1 MEKRDILSCSLQ
13 ELESYFT
20 QNGHPKFRAKQVFR
34 WLHVD
39 RVRDFE
45 KMTNLSA
52 QLRTQLDENF
62 YITSLKIKK
71 RLVSDLDNTVKY
83 LYGLSDG
90 EYIESV
96 LMHYHYGNSLCISTQ
111 VGCKMGCRFCA
122 STIAGYARNL
132 RPSEILEQ
140 IYMAEQDSGQA
151 VSTVVLMGIGEPL
164 DNFDHVLRFLDLLSS
179 PEGHHMSLR
188 HVTISTCGLVDKI
201 YELAEKKLG
210 ITLTVS
216 LHAPN
221 DEIRSA
227 SMPVNRKWN
236 IDQVLAAC
244 KYYAEKT
251 GRRVSFEY
259 ALIRN
264 VNDKEEHARQLL
276 TRLKGMLCHVNLIP
290 VNEVAER
297 KSLYRTAPQANVR
310 RFQEILQS
318 GGINT
323 TVRRTLGA
331 DINAACGQLRREEA
345 GRERGCMLDENCG
358 NHGYRIVT

>member
-1 MEKRDILSCSLQ
+1 MEKQDILSCSLQ
-13 ELESYFT
+13 ELEEYFT
-20 QNGHPKFRAKQVFR
+20 VNGYPKFRAKQVFR
-34 WLHVD
+34 WLHFD
-39 RVRDFE
+39 RVKDFN

-52 QLRTQLDENF
+52 QLREQLNEKF

-90 EYIESV
+90 EMIESV
-96 LMHYHYGNSLCISTQ
+96 LMRYRYGNSLCISTQ

-122 STIAGYARNL
+122 STIAGFVRNL

-140 IYMAEQDSGQA
+140 IYMAESDTGQS
-151 VSTVVLMGIGEPL
+151 VSHVVLMGIGEPL
-164 DNFDHVLRFLDLLSS
+164 DNFENVLRFLELLSS

-188 HVTISTCGLVDKI
+188 HITISTCGLVDRI

-227 SMPVNRKWN
+227 SMPVNRKWSMS
-236 IDQVLAAC
+236 QVLAAC

-259 ALIRN
+259 ALIRD
-264 VNDKEEHARQLL
+264 VNDKKEHAYQLAA
-276 TRLKGMLCHVNLIP
+276 RLQGMLCHVNLIP
-290 VNEVAER
+290 VNEVTER
-297 KSLYRTAPQANVR
+297 KKEYRTSLQSNVR
-310 RFQEILQS
+310 QFQEILISQ
-318 GGINT
+318 GINT

-345 GRERGCMLDENCG
+345 GKERGCMLDADRR
-358 NHGYRIVT
+358 NHGYRDVT